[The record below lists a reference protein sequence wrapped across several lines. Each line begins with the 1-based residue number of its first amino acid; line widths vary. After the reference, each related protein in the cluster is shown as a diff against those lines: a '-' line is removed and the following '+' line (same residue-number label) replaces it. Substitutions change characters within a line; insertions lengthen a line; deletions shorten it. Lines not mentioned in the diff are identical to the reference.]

1 MPNIKTIKYLTQDEL
16 KRLFNV
22 IDSKRDKAIFL
33 LAYRHGLRISEIGML
48 RNNDV
53 NFSTGRIMIE
63 RLKNSQGG
71 EHPLQV
77 DELKALRAWFKER
90 KDQTPFLFPSARGYP
105 IAKRTLD
112 YLMKRYAKK
121 ANLPPDKWHFHV
133 LKHSIATHL
142 LDAGGGIRFVQDWIG
157 HKNIENTVIYAHL
170 SHHALDEQARRFLSS
185 SMIVSG

>member
-1 MPNIKTIKYLTQDEL
+1 MPNITTIKYLTQDEL
-16 KRLFNV
+16 RRLFKV
-22 IDSKRDKAIFL
+22 IDNKRDKAIFL
-33 LAYRHGLRISEIGML
+33 LAYRHGLRISEIGIL
-48 RNNDV
+48 RNSDV
-53 NFSTGRIMIE
+53 DMSRGRIRIT
-63 RLKNSQGG
+63 RLKNSQDG

-77 DELKALRAWFKER
+77 DEMKALRAWFKER

-105 IAKRTLD
+105 ISKRTLD
-112 YLMKRYAKK
+112 YLMRRYAKK

-185 SMIVSG
+185 PMIVSG